1 VCTCILLDLVEFSVV
16 LWVDRAYLIVLVYK
30 TLNLQGAPR
39 AQNDVGI
46 RPADSEFP
54 TVVMLSAWVS
64 QRSLIVS
71 EMHQWMAH
79 SRRMVQK
86 VILLVWR
93 EIRPNMIGC
102 SLEVYEPLLGE
113 EEDDYGRLVVGGKL
127 VQHLVRRIQK
137 PR

>member
-1 VCTCILLDLVEFSVV
+1 VRICILFDLVEFSVV
-16 LWVDRAYLIVLVYK
+16 LRADRAYLIVLVYK
-30 TLNLQGAPR
+30 TLSLPGTPR
-39 AQNDVGI
+39 GQHDVGI

-64 QRSLIVS
+64 QRSVIVS
-71 EMHQWMAH
+71 EMHQWMAY

-93 EIRPNMIGC
+93 EVRPDMIGC

-113 EEDDYGRLVVGGKL
+113 EENEDGPLVVGGRL
-127 VQHLVRRIQK
+127 VQHLVRRT
-137 PR
+137 